1 MDLLYTH
8 SNMKYIEINRV
19 LSYATLW
26 APLSIF
32 LQLTSTRPFASSWTA
47 REVEQAASSL
57 MASHRA
63 TFGKEELSIPSAG
76 LQPCNMQFHW
86 SVWLMGK
93 RHTYSEIYAVN
104 ISKLHIHVQT
114 CQRTAASELL
124 NSWHANTCCPC
135 CSLPPLCRDVLHP
148 IIICNQPWP
157 TLEPYQSQESCCWRA
172 THLSRRCPPWYE
184 PHEEL
189 ASNPDGIWWD
199 VQPQSTLCRGV
210 ILRAHS
216 AWHTASSHFPTI
228 WWSQGLAPCWALEED
243 HPLPLHVRLLA
254 I

>member
-1 MDLLYTH
+1 MPPYEHLSLVFCSWPVPVLLH
-8 SNMKYIEINRV
+8 PVGEHVKWSKQQVPWWHRI
-19 LSYATLW
+19 
-26 APLSIF
+26 
-32 LQLTSTRPFASSWTA
+32 A
-47 REVEQAASSL
+47 RL
-57 MASHRA
+57 LIRLIPC
-63 TFGKEELSIPSAG
+63 GKEELSIPSAG

-86 SVWLMGK
+86 SGWLMGK

-148 IIICNQPWP
+148 IIISNQPWP